1 MSEWSDC
8 LRKLQIHHKHEPRDR
23 YNDSNNRLDIT
34 VFDVGSGANAE
45 LDVALSH
52 PWATDTLSQASK
64 NDGAAA
70 ARREI
75 RKTTSTAK
83 SKSLVY
89 FLSVSSPLFL
99 NTLVVGEKRLPT
111 MFRSCLQDQQMMVE
125 IRTLTNSNAIGENAS
140 RQLYSVAMQRQLLEN
155 YPVLPLQELVM

>member
-1 MSEWSDC
+1 M
-8 LRKLQIHHKHEPRDR
+8 
-23 YNDSNNRLDIT
+23 
-34 VFDVGSGANAE
+34 
-45 LDVALSH
+45 ALSH
-52 PWATDTLSQASK
+52 PWATDILSQASK

-89 FLSVSSPLFL
+89 LLSVSSPLFL

-111 MFRSCLQDQQMMVE
+111 ILRSCLQDQQMMVE
-125 IRTLTNSNAIGENAS
+125 IRTLMNSSAIGENAS
-140 RQLYSVAMQRQLLEN
+140 RNSTA
-155 YPVLPLQELVM
+155 LQCKDNC